1 MSRKSLIKPYK
12 LDSAKSFAGSFTSS
26 TVDVQSIDA
35 IAFQYVWAGA
45 TSPTGTFKIQG
56 TIDGSSWH
64 DLTTTIAAGAT
75 ATGALIQMVGP
86 VLTVTA
92 NHLLCVSK
100 VRVSYTFTSGSGSCD
115 IWVCGKVIG
124 A

>member
-1 MSRKSLIKPYK
+1 VSRKQLIKPYR
-12 LDSAKSFAGSFTSS
+12 LDAAKSFGAGFQSS
-26 TVDVQSIDA
+26 VVDVQNIDA
-35 IAFQYVWAGA
+35 IAFQYVWSGA
-45 TSPTGTFKIQG
+45 TSPTGNFKIQG
-56 TIDGSSWH
+56 SIDGSSWH

-92 NHLLCVSK
+92 NHLLCVWK
-100 VRVSYTFTSGSGSCD
+100 VRVDYTFTSGSGTCT
-115 IWVCGKVIG
+115 IWVFGKTIG